1 MSNLTIY
8 RALIDAG
15 MTAQGAC
22 AVIGNMMAESG
33 MKPNIAQRSMT
44 NLSDEDYT
52 EAADNGLID
61 FAGDRVGY
69 GLCQWTDSRRK
80 AALLAFAKARSR
92 SVGDEGIQV
101 PYCVAELA
109 ENYPALWK
117 ELCSSHELYALTS
130 DVCTLYERP
139 AVNNVKARYDYA
151 KQALDYFLA
160 LPSEDEPSKDEPPP
174 DACPVGGC
182 GSTDISVE
190 CELLAAYLRTEEFQ
204 KGLLAFIA
212 KGGAL

>member
-1 MSNLTIY
+1 MSNATIY
-8 RALIDAG
+8 RALIGAG

-33 MKPNIAQRSMT
+33 MKPNIAQRGMT
-44 NLSDEDYT
+44 QLSDEDYT
-52 EAADNGLID
+52 QAADNGLID

-80 AALLAFAKARSR
+80 AGLLAFAKTRSR
-92 SVGDEGIQV
+92 SVGDETVQV
-101 PYCVAELA
+101 PYCVAELT

-117 ELCSSHELYALTS
+117 ELCSSHELYALTN

-139 AVNNVKARYDYA
+139 AVNNVRARYEFA

-160 LPSEDEPSKDEPPP
+160 LPPEEASKEEPPP
-174 DACPVGGC
+174 DACPVGGGGC

-190 CELLAAYLRTEEFQ
+190 LGLLAAYLQTGEFQ
-204 KGLLAFIA
+204 KGFLAFIA
-212 KGGAL
+212 GKE